1 MKYNK
6 NTTLKD
12 LFNAKKEYLFTIK
25 IGKNLWLFVEGLD
38 GYGCAIA
45 EDTFNLNFIQNFC
58 IEVGTKDD
66 FEPIDNIGI
75 TLNTKIIDI
84 IKRAR
89 AEYDT

>member
-1 MKYNK
+1 MKYNE

-25 IGKNLWLFVEGLD
+25 IGKNLWLYVEGLD

-45 EDTFNLNFIQNFC
+45 EDSFDINLIGNFC
-58 IEVGTKDD
+58 IEVGNNTD
-66 FEPIDNIGI
+66 FEPIHNIGI
-75 TLNTKIIDI
+75 TLNTKIEDI